1 MKYVLLLAIMISGC
15 AAIDESAA
23 PPQGLKFRYDPE
35 SGIKYDPSTISP
47 RGFADYCIHYPTR
60 PECGGK

>member
-1 MKYVLLLAIMISGC
+1 MKYLPFIFIFLSGC
-15 AAIDESAA
+15 ASIDESAA
-23 PPQGLKFRYDPE
+23 PPQGIKFRYDPE

-47 RGFADYCIHYPTR
+47 RGFADYCVQHPSR